1 MGDTGVILPQG
12 AAAGTNASAI
22 PWRAP
27 AILRKFRATLVTGAL
42 VTADVA
48 AVLLTAA
55 VTETIGNKWA
65 DVRGDIL
72 TTALLF
78 AALAGCSGLYTVPS
92 PTLVERLRLRIIV
105 STASVGMHFLISA
118 HFNGT
123 PTALVLIIVQ
133 AILLVALGHYFE
145 MAVRSALMRT
155 GLWSAAAVV
164 VNCSEKSQRIVDLL
178 LARPEIGLEPIGFVS
193 GPEPRDSTGERS
205 GGPQLAVFSSD
216 ADLAKLDAQVAV
228 FTSQDELARA
238 ISRTGRHAALPRLLL
253 IEDTSPVE
261 REVTGL
267 RPCMIGSSAGFEVS
281 SNWSRA
287 VRDNVK
293 RAIDLCVAVPLAL
306 IALPVTAILAGVIVA
321 VSPGSPF
328 YRQERVGRGGT
339 PIQILKLRTMHADA
353 ERRLETYLE
362 RTPSAR
368 AEWERFFKLKYDPR
382 ILGFVG
388 TFIRRSSLD
397 ELPQIWNILRGDMTL
412 VGPRPFP
419 AYHVRAFD
427 ADFQALRATVKPGL
441 TGLWQVS
448 FRSNGDLGIQKAQDS
463 FYINN
468 WSIWLDL
475 YILLQ
480 TLPAVLRGDG
490 AR

>member
-1 MGDTGVILPQG
+1 
-12 AAAGTNASAI
+12 
-22 PWRAP
+22 
-27 AILRKFRATLVTGAL
+27 
-42 VTADVA
+42 
-48 AVLLTAA
+48 
-55 VTETIGNKWA
+55 
-65 DVRGDIL
+65 
-72 TTALLF
+72 
-78 AALAGCSGLYTVPS
+78 
-92 PTLVERLRLRIIV
+92 
-105 STASVGMHFLISA
+105 
-118 HFNGT
+118 
-123 PTALVLIIVQ
+123 
-133 AILLVALGHYFE
+133 
-145 MAVRSALMRT
+145 
-155 GLWSAAAVV
+155 VV
-164 VNCSEKSQRIVDLL
+164 
-178 LARPEIGLEPIGFVS
+178 
-193 GPEPRDSTGERS
+193 
-205 GGPQLAVFSSD
+205 
-216 ADLAKLDAQVAV
+216 
-228 FTSQDELARA
+228 
-238 ISRTGRHAALPRLLL
+238 
-253 IEDTSPVE
+253 
-261 REVTGL
+261 
-267 RPCMIGSSAGFEVS
+267 
-281 SNWSRA
+281 
-287 VRDNVK
+287 
-293 RAIDLCVAVPLAL
+293 
-306 IALPVTAILAGVIVA
+306 VA